1 MIDEEED
8 EGKDEGKDPGMF
20 FDLEKDKHAKGTA
33 ALTAM
38 CDALDDPNSK
48 LARLVSENEELAS
61 LLEQC
66 REEEGLS

>member
-1 MIDEEED
+1 MADEEED

-38 CDALDDPNSK
+38 CDALDDPDSK
-48 LARLVSENEELAS
+48 LASLVSENKELAS
-61 LLEQC
+61 LLAEC
-66 REEEGLS
+66 KAEKGLS